1 MTDSQYTHT
10 DTKKI
15 KTANVANWLENI
27 EPKQKKKRT
36 NQEKKDSLN
45 RPNNEKKDF
54 VSV

>member
-27 EPKQKKKRT
+27 EPKQKKNGQT
-36 NQEKKDSLN
+36 KK
-45 RPNNEKKDF
+45 KKIH
-54 VSV
+54 

>member
-27 EPKQKKKRT
+27 EPKKKKKNGQT
-36 NQEKKDSLN
+36 KK
-45 RPNNEKKDF
+45 KKIH
-54 VSV
+54 